1 MFGYNTVKVREM
13 IIKNN
18 REEKTAVSVE
28 NKIKPVK
35 KQERIFTRD
44 EVNKIISAEKKK
56 ERKAVEKEYESRRKV
71 IEEIINQY
79 KEELEVYQLIQ
90 NLNRRKNLI
99 SALLEMVQIDQK
111 IKKVKTS

>member
-1 MFGYNTVKVREM
+1 M
-13 IIKNN
+13 KNN
-18 REEKTAVSVE
+18 KEENTAVSVE
-28 NKIKPVK
+28 NKMELVK

-79 KEELEVYQLIQ
+79 EEELEVYQLIQ
-90 NLNRRKNLI
+90 SLNRRKSFT
-99 SALLEMVQIDQK
+99 SALIEIVKRESKDR
-111 IKKVKTS
+111 KK

>member
-1 MFGYNTVKVREM
+1 M
-13 IIKNN
+13 IMKNN
-18 REEKTAVSVE
+18 KEENTAVSVE
-28 NKIKPVK
+28 NKMELVK

-79 KEELEVYQLIQ
+79 EEELEVYQLIQ
-90 NLNRRKNLI
+90 SLNRRKSFT
-99 SALLEMVQIDQK
+99 SALIEIVKRESKDR
-111 IKKVKTS
+111 KK